1 MTGEEPGDLGGRLR
15 LLLLE
20 AYADR
25 VDVEGEWYLLTA
37 DSMIPNVTVTIE
49 RINAGAGTRHDA
61 DTTDSSGTFMQRL
74 QELLLDAF
82 AAGTTVTGS
91 HECRY
96 AAPPI
101 PDWQVEIVREC
112 EPWEDDEMPSEL
124 TYHSE

>member
-1 MTGEEPGDLGGRLR
+1 MTGEESDLDGRLR

-49 RINAGAGTRHDA
+49 SIDAGTGIRDDA
-61 DTTDSSGTFMQRL
+61 DTTDSAGTFMQRL

-82 AAGTTVTGS
+82 AAGTRVTGS
-91 HECRY
+91 REFRY
-96 AAPPI
+96 AAPTV
-101 PDWQVEIVREC
+101 PDWRVEIVREC
-112 EPWEDDEMPSEL
+112 ESWEDDERPSEL
-124 TYHSE
+124 TYHRK